1 MGKGSE
7 KDWESKCIWN
17 QKMMVRKKR
26 KLLKRTWIWYVN
38 HVKVSECFTWWRV
51 LTYREE
57 SFTPHAQ
64 ETTFYSWSWGM
75 WPLSY
80 GQSAEAIYSW
90 DWLYM
95 FNDYLSLTLTHFVDC
110 HFLIVIPLGWSLFI
124 FGHPLKLNLWA
135 RWKQLLM
142 WGWDKALSAKYCNH
156 KGHAQKS
163 KTARC

>member
-1 MGKGSE
+1 MGKGGE

-17 QKMMVRKKR
+17 QKTMVRKKR
-26 KLLKRTWIWYVN
+26 KLLKWTWIWYLN

-51 LTYREE
+51 STHREE

-64 ETTFYSWSWGM
+64 ETTFYSWSRGM

-95 FNDYLSLTLTHFVDC
+95 FNDYLSFTLTHFVDC

-124 FGHPLKLNLWA
+124 FGHPRNWISGQEENNYLCGGGIRHFLLNTVTTKVMLKT
-135 RWKQLLM
+135 
-142 WGWDKALSAKYCNH
+142 
-156 KGHAQKS
+156 QK
-163 KTARC
+163 